1 MVTTRRA
8 AAGLLA
14 AAVLAASCS
23 AAFVVNTPA
32 DFLEANADEFQCV
45 WALLERAGL
54 TEAMADGELSNTYF
68 LPTDAAFITDLAQT
82 APALSVEPEQD
93 YVADLTVDQ
102 IVSWIDVMSPEAA
115 QRFLKAHVSPVN
127 YPSVSSLAYPNG
139 TPDVS
144 ADPFGG
150 EPVHPTIDNSLGQ
163 KLSVVYEASYHA
175 LYLDAKPDAKGN
187 GRAVAYIA
195 GPAAM
200 PAGESTMYVLLNVLG
215 DPKLITAGAALVAQ
229 AVDAAG
235 ADAPAPAP
243 RTST

>member
-1 MVTTRRA
+1 MRHA
-8 AAGLLA
+8 AAFLHRTPVFHLSASTRHPASLPA
-14 AAVLAASCS
+14 AA
-23 AAFVVNTPA
+23 
-32 DFLEANADEFQCV
+32 
-45 WALLERAGL
+45 
-54 TEAMADGELSNTYF
+54 
-68 LPTDAAFITDLAQT
+68 
-82 APALSVEPEQD
+82 
-93 YVADLTVDQ
+93 
-102 IVSWIDVMSPEAA
+102 
-115 QRFLKAHVSPVN
+115 
-127 YPSVSSLAYPNG
+127 
-139 TPDVS
+139 
-144 ADPFGG
+144 
-150 EPVHPTIDNSLGQ
+150 
-163 KLSVVYEASYHA
+163 YHA